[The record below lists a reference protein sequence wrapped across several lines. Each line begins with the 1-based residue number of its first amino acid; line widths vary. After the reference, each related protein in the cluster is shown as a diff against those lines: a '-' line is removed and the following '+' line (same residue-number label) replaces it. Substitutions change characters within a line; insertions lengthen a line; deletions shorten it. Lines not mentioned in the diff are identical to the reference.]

1 MVFDATFNDIS
12 AISWRSALLT
22 EETGVPGE
30 NHLSQVADKLYHN
43 VVSSTP
49 RLSEV
54 RTMMTE
60 KQETVSP
67 ILNLPGTNLHPNH
80 MRNGITK

>member
-22 EETGVPGE
+22 EETTD
-30 NHLSQVADKLYHN
+30 LSQVADKLYHN

-49 RLSEV
+49 RLNEV
-54 RTMMTE
+54 QTMMTE

-80 MRNGITK
+80 MRSGITK